1 MQSVMRLCQQHP
13 RLVAVS
19 RARRTVER
27 GEWVHLD
34 PKAKPTC
41 AAQQLLVPKG
51 QPSTGQGEP
60 EQCCRAAACRGVRGR
75 TVATSRRRLLQWPLT
90 PLRYVGSRLPPSGVS
105 RKACTQQRGVGHT
118 IVHFALR
125 SLSGFSRSVL
135 SHARAWADG
144 RTLVSVM

>member
-60 EQCCRAAACRGVRGR
+60 EQYCRAAACRGVRGR

-90 PLRYVGSRLPPSGVS
+90 PLRYVGSRLPLSGVS
-105 RKACTQQRGVGHT
+105 RKACTQQRE
-118 IVHFALR
+118 
-125 SLSGFSRSVL
+125 
-135 SHARAWADG
+135 WD
-144 RTLVSVM
+144 TL